1 MGIVLVN
8 GRDVA
13 ELGLRLTDLSGAFGG
28 LNVQR
33 QAVAMPF
40 GFGQTV
46 SEVETYPA
54 REISV
59 QLYTDEGGGWT
70 VQNRE
75 ARLAEVRELLTGVVE
90 VAFVESALKVLC
102 RLESE
107 TASGWTS
114 GMSFTHQ
121 HTSMSWTLRAYQVAR
136 LSVEDRVV
144 GFTTTPGAV
153 QVGDF
158 ARAAGIILISG
169 AATDPVVTLRN
180 FRGEVVGGMAFQ
192 QALTASQA
200 LEVDLY
206 EEVIWL
212 RSGGT
217 RTRADAS
224 LVDGDFFEFR
234 PEHRGPSGAWPTIE
248 VSDGFGLLTHRVLW
262 R

>member
-1 MGIVLVN
+1 MGVIYIN
-8 GRDVA
+8 GRDVE
-13 ELGLRLTDLSGAFGG
+13 ELGLTVEDVGPWLSGVT
-28 LNVQR
+28 VQR
-33 QAVAMPF
+33 QSVAMPF

-54 REISV
+54 REYR
-59 QLYTDEGGGWT
+59 LRMGNTNDWT
-70 VQNRE
+70 LGSRE
-75 ARLAEVRELLTGVVE
+75 ARIEAVRELLVGVIE
-90 VAFVESALKVLC
+90 LAFEDSARKVLC
-102 RLESE
+102 RLEEE
-107 TASGWTS
+107 TVASFAPS
-114 GMSFTHQ
+114 VAFAIPDIAAN
-121 HTSMSWTLRAYQVAR
+121 WTLRAYQVAR

-248 VSDGFGLLTHRVLW
+248 VSDGFGLLTHRALW